1 MKNSFVF
8 LSEIGLLT
16 LTAENDSIIRLDF
29 GKKEYSDS
37 EYEKSPLITAGIE
50 EINAYLGGR
59 LREFSVPYR
68 LIGTDFQIKALNAVA
83 AIPYG
88 ETRSYGDI
96 AKTIGSP
103 KACRAVGSANNRNP
117 LPIFIPCHRVV
128 GSNGSLVGYAGGL
141 KVKEKLLAIEKESRR
156 FEK

>member
-37 EYEKSPLITAGIE
+37 ECKKNPLITAGIE
-50 EINAYLGGR
+50 EINAYLDGR

-96 AKTIGSP
+96 AKAIGLP

-141 KVKEKLLAIEKESRR
+141 QVKEKLLAIEKELRR

>member
-37 EYEKSPLITAGIE
+37 EYGKNPLITAGIE

-59 LREFSVPYR
+59 LREFSVSYR

-96 AKTIGSP
+96 AKAIGSP